1 MKSPIGEPPPR
12 GKRILSVLFP
22 EEPRSFPLRRLA
34 RPVLRAV
41 HILTSGTLL
50 GGTIFAQPE
59 AELEPWLM
67 GTALSG
73 FALMA
78 TDLHASLAV
87 LCEVRGISVLVKL
100 VLLAL
105 VPVFWDARVSL
116 LIASLMIGA
125 IGSHLPA
132 RYRHKVLLF
141 PDRIVPDKRRG

>member
-1 MKSPIGEPPPR
+1 
-12 GKRILSVLFP
+12 
-22 EEPRSFPLRRLA
+22 
-34 RPVLRAV
+34 
-41 HILTSGTLL
+41 
-50 GGTIFAQPE
+50 
-59 AELEPWLM
+59 M
-67 GTALSG
+67 GTVLSG

-87 LCEVRGISVLVKL
+87 LCEVRGIGVLVKL

-116 LIASLMIGA
+116 LIAALMIGA

-132 RYRHKVLLF
+132 RYRHKVLFF